1 MTPQL
6 CSAELG
12 PEKSFSRLPSV
23 AWDSIATYDLLFL
36 GTAGILYR
44 NSRFRRGTTLVV
56 RLLAI
61 CSLLAVCGPLGW
73 THYALGTVL
82 QRALF
87 SVFAPRRA
95 LIINVPVVAGLSL
108 PSSWIVIWL
117 LPGVSLRA
125 VAAILSMLSWAAVL
139 AFAY

>member
-1 MTPQL
+1 MPD
-6 CSAELG
+6 
-12 PEKSFSRLPSV
+12 KSFSRLPSV

-36 GTAGILYR
+36 GSAGILYT

-73 THYALGTVL
+73 THYALVTVL
-82 QRALF
+82 LLRALF

-95 LIINVPVVAGLSL
+95 LIINVTVVAGLSL
-108 PSSWIVIWL
+108 PSS
-117 LPGVSLRA
+117 
-125 VAAILSMLSWAAVL
+125 
-139 AFAY
+139 

>member
-1 MTPQL
+1 
-6 CSAELG
+6 
-12 PEKSFSRLPSV
+12 
-23 AWDSIATYDLLFL
+23 
-36 GTAGILYR
+36 
-44 NSRFRRGTTLVV
+44 
-56 RLLAI
+56 
-61 CSLLAVCGPLGW
+61 LGW